1 MVEVEHTD
9 YVEIWSY
16 GYGTWLVHTA
26 TGERKLL
33 PDGDW
38 ELGFSDG
45 VAALRC
51 THDTVARP
59 YWAND
64 LLERSLHAVLPV
76 PDSSGTDVWWVQ
88 MENAVPAKHAE
99 LRTRITPVLF
109 LCPL

>member
-1 MVEVEHTD
+1 MGEVEHNEF
-9 YVEIWSY
+9 VQLWSY
-16 GYGTWLVHTA
+16 GSATWLLHTE

-33 PDGDW
+33 PEGEW
-38 ELGFSDG
+38 EIGFSDG
-45 VAALRC
+45 IAALRC
-51 THDTVARP
+51 TRDTVARP

-64 LLERSLHAVLPV
+64 LLERSLHAV

-88 MENAVPAKHAE
+88 MENAVPVKHAE